1 MWGPSE
7 YARNTSLDQEAKL
20 LVRAASKG
28 SIFQGQH
35 LIVKEYNLVIN
46 RYNPERPSVAKQLEE
61 KFPLLADP
69 NLQHAFRFVNRC
81 GHSHRIFFQQ
91 IL

>member
-46 RYNPERPSVAKQLEE
+46 RDNPERPSVAKQLEE
-61 KFPLLADP
+61 KRVLTDTCIYTLTA
-69 NLQHAFRFVNRC
+69 RNRM
-81 GHSHRIFFQQ
+81 SYI
-91 IL
+91 